1 MLANRL
7 RAVWFIVPAMET
19 AATDE
24 RLDIEHD
31 VEASFGTSEILRGF
45 KTALPVLL
53 AVSAYGL
60 VFGAQAAQKGLSL
73 LEVPLMTGSNYA
85 GGSEFA
91 AVGLWASPPP
101 ILLITAVTFLIN
113 SRHIVMGAAL
123 TPHIRHLPRW
133 QALIVLFIMADETWA
148 LGYAD
153 TLARAEAGL
162 RPAFSLRFYSGAGGV
177 IYLSWLGSTT
187 LGAAIGPLLG
197 NVTPY
202 GFDMAFPAVFLVIV
216 VGMWK
221 GLQGARPWAMSLG
234 VAALTS
240 LAVPG
245 AWYVVAGTAT
255 GLTAAFYWTK
265 PR

>member
-1 MLANRL
+1 MN
-7 RAVWFIVPAMET
+7 T
-19 AATDE
+19 AATE
-24 RLDIEHD
+24 KRLR
-31 VEASFGTSEILRGF
+31 FGHEGEQSCGGSEILRGISE
-45 KTALPVLL
+45 AMPVLL
-53 AVSAYGL
+53 AVMAYGL
-60 VFGAQAAQKGLSL
+60 VFGAQASQKGLRL
-73 LEVPLMTGSNYA
+73 IEVPLMTGSNYA

-101 ILLITAVTFLIN
+101 ILLIATVTFLIN
-113 SRHIVMGAAL
+113 SRHIVMGATL
-123 TPHIRHLPRW
+123 TPHIRHLARW

-153 TLARAEAGL
+153 TLTRAEAGL
-162 RPAFSLRFYSGAGGV
+162 RPAFSLRFYAGAGGA

-187 LGAAIGPLLG
+187 LGAAIGPVLG

-216 VGMWK
+216 SGMWK
-221 GLQGARPWAMSLG
+221 GYQGARPWAVSLV

-245 AWYVVAGTAT
+245 AWYVIAGTSV
-255 GLTAAFYWTK
+255 GLGASFYWAK